1 MNASPYL
8 TNAGVYMIS
17 VLFGLYILAVMLRF
31 LLQYVRADF
40 YNPVSQFLVTVTNP
54 ALRPL
59 RRWIPGF
66 GGIDWPSIV
75 LLIVLQGVELCLI
88 ALFKTG
94 GIPAITGLLVLVTA
108 HLLKLIVWIYFI
120 VIIVQVIISWINPGA
135 YSPFTVLM
143 YQLTNPV
150 IRPVR
155 RIIPPAGG
163 IDWSPLIIL
172 IGLNLLL
179 MLLIAPLQDFGNILS
194 GYSISIL

>member
-108 HLLKLIVWIYFI
+108 HLLKLIVWIYFV
-120 VIIVQVIISWINPGA
+120 VIIVQVIISWIKPGA

-150 IRPVR
+150 IGPVR

-172 IGLNLLL
+172 IGLNLVL

-194 GYSISIL
+194 GYSISVL

>member
-108 HLLKLIVWIYFI
+108 HLLKLMVWIYFV

-150 IRPVR
+150 IGPVR

-172 IGLNLLL
+172 IGLNLVL

-194 GYSISIL
+194 GYSISVL

>member
-1 MNASPYL
+1 MNAGPYL
-8 TNAGVYMIS
+8 TNAGVYVVS
-17 VLFGLYILAVMLRF
+17 VIFGLYILAVMLRF

-59 RRWIPGF
+59 RRWIPGY
-66 GGIDWPSIV
+66 GGIDWPSI
-75 LLIVLQGVELCLI
+75 LLLVILQSIELCLI
-88 ALFKTG
+88 ALLRTG
-94 GIPAITGLLVLVTA
+94 GIPVITGLLVLVVA
-108 HLLKLIVWIYFI
+108 HLFRLMAWIYL
-120 VIIVQVIISWINPGA
+120 VLIIIQAITSWINPGA

-143 YQLTNPV
+143 YQLTEPV

-172 IGLNLLL
+172 IGLNLVL
-179 MLLIAPLQDFGNILS
+179 MLLIAPLEDFGNILA
-194 GYSISIL
+194 GYPVSVL